1 VILLNRDGSTDNS
14 VCSLGKN
21 DVGVTF
27 LHVKNVP
34 TLAIVI
40 ILYHCIRYKAKFY
53 SLVCVY
59 VQGIIYCSS
68 LLLNISGETERRR
81 EY

>member
-1 VILLNRDGSTDNS
+1 MEADVIILNRDGSTDKS

-27 LHVKNVP
+27 LHVKNLP

-40 ILYHCIRYKAKFY
+40 ILYHCIRYKAKFH
-53 SLVCVY
+53 SLPLVCVCTMY
-59 VQGIIYCSS
+59 H
-68 LLLNISGETERRR
+68 LLFKFAVEHQW
-81 EY
+81 

>member
-1 VILLNRDGSTDNS
+1 MAADVILLNRDGSKDNS

-40 ILYHCIRYKAKFY
+40 ILYHCIRYKAK
-53 SLVCVY
+53 LCVCTRY
-59 VQGIIYCSS
+59 H
-68 LLLNISGETERRR
+68 LLLKFA
-81 EY
+81 

>member
-1 VILLNRDGSTDNS
+1 VIILNRDGSTDNS
-14 VCSLGKN
+14 VCSLGEN

-40 ILYHCIRYKAKFY
+40 ILYHCIKVQGKIPFPCM
-53 SLVCVY
+53 CVY
-59 VQGIIYCSS
+59 KVSFTVQVCC
-68 LLLNISGETERRR
+68 
-81 EY
+81 

>member
-1 VILLNRDGSTDNS
+1 MIILNRDGSTDKS

-27 LHVKNVP
+27 LHVKNLP

-40 ILYHCIRYKAKFY
+40 ILYHCIRYKAKFH
-53 SLVCVY
+53 SLAPCMCVY
-59 VQGIIYCSS
+59 NVSFTVQVCC
-68 LLLNISGETERRR
+68 
-81 EY
+81 